1 MRILLL
7 CLIPLLAAC
16 QSRGVLP
23 PPAPIAPEG
32 RDHAQLGQ
40 IVELASGQVITPQQ
54 LVERLARASRVLVGE
69 QHDNPDHHALQLWL
83 SRALAAQRPQGSL
96 LLEMLN
102 PDQQARV
109 EQVQA
114 EVRAGRMPVDT
125 IAALAWQPGWDWGLY
140 GALVQYQLRQPYPL
154 LAANSRLELIGNG
167 SMLFTWQGSNP
178 QLNPVL
184 LMAHMDVVP
193 IAPGEDDKWQYPPFS
208 GELAEGFVWGRGTI
222 DTKGSM
228 IAMLE
233 AAELL
238 ISQGF
243 TPERSVLLS
252 FGADEEIGGYHGNR
266 VTAEHLQR
274 QGYDTAQVSDP
285 LWVRDDKA
293 RTYLPLTAA
302 NALLPLGASVA
313 PTQKEPA

>member
-54 LVERLARASRVLVGE
+54 LVERLAKAPRVLVGE

-83 SRALAAQRPQGSL
+83 SRELAARRPQGSL

-114 EVRAGRMPVDT
+114 AARAGRMPVDT

-154 LAANSRLELIGNG
+154 LAANLDRAEIMQIYRARPTLQGTASAAPAVQEKLQADIRESHCGLLPESQIPAMLAVQQQRDRRMAERLLAAPQPAMLLAGAFHVRKDLGVPLHLADLGAGDGNLVLI
-167 SMLFTWQGSNP
+167 
-178 QLNPVL
+178 
-184 LMAHMDVVP
+184 
-193 IAPGEDDKWQYPPFS
+193 
-208 GELAEGFVWGRGTI
+208 LAEVGKQPAADSADYVW
-222 DTKGSM
+222 
-228 IAMLE
+228 
-233 AAELL
+233 
-238 ISQGF
+238 
-243 TPERSVLLS
+243 
-252 FGADEEIGGYHGNR
+252 Y
-266 VTAEHLQR
+266 
-274 QGYDTAQVSDP
+274 
-285 LWVRDDKA
+285 
-293 RTYLPLTAA
+293 TAA
-302 NALLPLGASVA
+302 NAPEDHCAKLL
-313 PTQKEPA
+313 KK